1 MACAGV
7 FCNLNSS
14 GTTTCSNHRG
24 ACSTNRPLAPS
35 TEFAVTTGR
44 VTAAD
49 IEDMRSKINAELT
62 RYKQHTTN
70 GGTVNHFSGVA
81 NRQTSAFDTNT
92 IISAAHIND
101 MELMVQQTNNVT
113 EPVGSTAAVYT
124 NPADATTPANS
135 YSSGAI
141 VSTGHWTTLRDKYN
155 IMRQDCICNSDCTCN
170 AVCNCH
176 RDCGCNYSDERLKQN
191 IKFLGTREGIN
202 IYSYNYTWDT
212 ETKYIGVMAQ
222 EILQSEYSHAIEVDE
237 QGFFRVHYDRLPN
250 NGELWSEPTTIK
262 E

>member
-24 ACSTNRPLAPS
+24 GCPTNRPLSSS

-44 VTAAD
+44 VRADD
-49 IEDMRSKINAELT
+49 IENLRANIRDELA
-62 RYKQHTTN
+62 RYQLHSTSFGAT
-70 GGTVNHFSGVA
+70 FAGVA
-81 NRQTSAFDTNT
+81 QRQPGGYNSSTV
-92 IISAAHIND
+92 ISAAQIND
-101 MELMVQQTNNVT
+101 LELMVQQTNNVN
-113 EPVGSTAAVYT
+113 EPVGTTPAVFT
-124 NPADATTPANS
+124 DPADAGTAANS
-135 YSSGAI
+135 YSSGQLVDDA
-141 VSTGHWTTLRDKYN
+141 HWIALRDKYN

-191 IKFLGTREGIN
+191 ITYLGTRHGIN

-212 ETKYIGVMAQ
+212 ATKYIGVMAQ
-222 EILQSEYSHAIEVDE
+222 EILESEYSDAIELGED
-237 QGFFRVHYDRLPN
+237 GFFKVHYDRLPN
-250 NGELWSEPTTIK
+250 KGELWSEPTFLK
-262 E
+262 D

>member
-1 MACAGV
+1 MACSGTY
-7 FCNLNSS
+7 CNQNSS

-24 ACSTNRPLAPS
+24 GCPTNRALASS
-35 TEFAVTTGR
+35 TEFAVTSGR

-49 IEDMRSKINAELT
+49 IEDLRTKIRDELT
-62 RYKQHTTN
+62 RYQLHSSSFGSTFGGVSLRQAGAFTTS
-70 GGTVNHFSGVA
+70 T
-81 NRQTSAFDTNT
+81 T
-92 IISAAHIND
+92 ISAAHIND
-101 MELMVQQTNNVT
+101 LELMAQQTNNVT
-113 EPVGSTAAVYT
+113 EPVGSNYASYT

-135 YSSGAI
+135 YSAGALI
-141 VSTGHWTTLRDKYN
+141 DDAHWIALRDKYN

-202 IYSYNYTWDT
+202 IYSYNYTWDAD
-212 ETKYIGVMAQ
+212 TKYIGVMAQ
-222 EILQSEYSHAIEVDE
+222 EILQSEYSDAIEIDE

-250 NGELWSEPTTIK
+250 NGELWSEPTKIK
-262 E
+262 D